1 MVMCAVALLFVQANC
16 DLALPDFMS
25 DIVNTG
31 VIGGDIPFIWKTGRD
46 MLLVALLGAAA
57 SVAVGYFAAMV
68 AASVAR
74 DLRSDVYRKV
84 GGFSNAEF
92 DRFSTASLITRTTN
106 DITQVQMLMVMLI
119 RMVFYAPIMGFGGVM
134 KALANSAS
142 MTWVIGVAVT
152 CLIGVVLVLYAV
164 AMPKFKAVQSL
175 VDRLNLV
182 TRENLE
188 GMLVVRA
195 FNTQEFERGRFDKA
209 NRDLT
214 RVNLFVNRAMSTMM
228 PTMMLIMN
236 LTTVAIV
243 WVGARLVSS
252 FKLDVGSM
260 MAYMQYSMQII
271 MSFLMLAAMFI
282 LVPRAAVSADRIKE
296 VLETEQT
303 VLDPEEPMEYG
314 GGASG
319 STGYGASGSPCYGA
333 SGGPGDG
340 ASGGPGDGASGGPGS
355 GPSPGFRAD
364 VEFRHVCFHYPGGEG
379 DVLRDISFTARAG
392 QTTAFIGATGSG
404 KSTIAN
410 LAMRFYDV
418 TGGQI
423 LVGGIDVR
431 DVRKKDLRALIGYV
445 PQKSVLF
452 SGTVMSN
459 ISYADK
465 GAPQWAIE
473 KAASVAQAKEFID
486 SSEEGYGTPIAQG
499 GANVSGGQKQ
509 RLSIARALAK
519 DAPIYIFDDSFS
531 ALDLKTDSRLRAA
544 LKEETGGSTV
554 LLVAQRVG
562 TIMNADQIIVVDN
575 GAVVGKGTHGELLE
589 SCEVYYEIA
598 SSQLSEAELAKGKSI

>member
-1 MVMCAVALLFVQANC
+1 MSKIVQYMKPYAAMVLCAIALLFIQANC
-16 DLALPDFMS
+16 DLALPDYMS

-31 VIGGDIPFIWKTGRD
+31 VIGGDIPFIWKTGRG

-57 SVAVGYFAAMV
+57 SIAVGYFGSMTAAG
-68 AASVAR
+68 VAR

-84 GGFSNAEF
+84 SGFSNAEF

-106 DITQVQMLMVMLI
+106 DITQVQTLMVLLI

-142 MTWVIGVAVT
+142 MTWIIGVAVT
-152 CLIGVVLVLYAV
+152 CLIGVVLVLYFM
-164 AMPKFKAVQSL
+164 AMPKFKAVQGL
-175 VDRLNLV
+175 IDRLNLV

-195 FNTQEFERGRFDKA
+195 FNTQEFEHGRFDKA

-236 LTTVAIV
+236 LTTVVIV
-243 WVGARLVSS
+243 WVGARQVSS
-252 FKLDVGSM
+252 FQLDVGSM

-303 VLDPEEPMEYG
+303 VLDPEAPVTAAAAAAAF
-314 GGASG
+314 GA
-319 STGYGASGSPCYGA
+319 
-333 SGGPGDG
+333 
-340 ASGGPGDGASGGPGS
+340 
-355 GPSPGFRAD
+355 GFRAD
-364 VEFRHVCFHYPGGEG
+364 VEFRSVSFHYPGGEG
-379 DVLRDISFTARAG
+379 DVLRDVSFTARAG
-392 QTTAFIGATGSG
+392 QTTAFIGSTGSG
-404 KSTIAN
+404 KSTLVN

-423 LVGGIDVR
+423 LVGGIDIR
-431 DVRKKDLRALIGYV
+431 DVAKKDLRAKIGYV

-459 ISYADK
+459 LSYADK
-465 GAPQWAIE
+465 NMPMVAIE

-486 SSEEGYGTPIAQG
+486 SKEEGYGTPIAQG

-531 ALDLKTDSRLRAA
+531 ALDLKTDARLRAA
-544 LKEETGGSTV
+544 LKEETGGSTI

-562 TIMNADQIIVVDN
+562 TIMNADQIVVIDN

-589 SCEVYYEIA
+589 SCAVYYEIA
-598 SSQLSEAELAKGKSI
+598 CSQLSEEELKR